1 MQPYAILPNINNP
14 IRMRIFSNRA
24 HEAVRHKTTTFFI
37 NHRGVSLIK
46 AILAILAFFTF
57 LSAQSPQPEYDQ
69 KGGVAVGFPDII
81 NIKYQ
86 YYIQTNYYIGLLSF
100 ISATRT
106 FGFLPV
112 NLPSVCIGYEP
123 YRDKGRTLSPGI
135 EFVTTW
141 WIGDQV
147 IKGSFG
153 DTAIDIRA
161 NHLIL
166 TLRPYLSIGKT
177 WGVDLTLGV
186 SSIQNW
192 EKGQRHGFSYRE
204 FFSSHPVFPSFAA
217 CYWLA
222 F

>member
-1 MQPYAILPNINNP
+1 M
-14 IRMRIFSNRA
+14 
-24 HEAVRHKTTTFFI
+24 VRSIISVLVFATL
-37 NHRGVSLIK
+37 S
-46 AILAILAFFTF
+46 
-57 LSAQSPQPEYDQ
+57 SAQSAQPEYNQ

-86 YYIQTNYYIGLLSF
+86 YYIQTNYYVGALSF

-106 FGFLPV
+106 FGFLPI

-123 YRDKGRTLSPGI
+123 YRDRGRNLSPGI
-135 EFVTTW
+135 EFVATY

-147 IKGSFG
+147 VKGSFG
-153 DTAIDIRA
+153 DTAVDIRA
-161 NHLIL
+161 DHLIF
-166 TLRPYLSIGKT
+166 TLRPFLSIGKT
-177 WGVDLTLGV
+177 WGVDVFFGI

-192 EKGQRHGFSYRE
+192 ERGRRRGFTNRE
-204 FFSSHPVFPSFAA
+204 FFSAHRVFPSFAA

>member
-1 MQPYAILPNINNP
+1 VHRPIFAILF
-14 IRMRIFSNRA
+14 FS
-24 HEAVRHKTTTFFI
+24 T
-37 NHRGVSLIK
+37 L
-46 AILAILAFFTF
+46 
-57 LSAQSPQPEYDQ
+57 LSAQQEQPEYNQ

-86 YYIQTNYYIGLLSF
+86 YYVYTNYYFGMLSL

-106 FGFLPV
+106 FGFLPI
-112 NLPSVCIGYEP
+112 NLPSLCVGYEP
-123 YRDKGRTLSPGI
+123 YRHRGRLLSPGV

-161 NHLIL
+161 NHLIF
-166 TLRPYLSIGKT
+166 TLRPYLSIGT
-177 WGVDLTLGV
+177 NWGADLFLGI
-186 SSIQNW
+186 SFIQNW
-192 EKGQRHGFSYRE
+192 ERGDRHGFTYRE
-204 FFSSHPVFPSFAA
+204 FFSSHPVFPSLAA